1 MRNYF
6 AVLFRNLYRE
16 RLYAAINIAGLALG
30 IASVVI
36 LGLYLR
42 SELTYDRYIPNHE
55 NIYRVANESTI
66 GGKTLG
72 MAITSRA
79 LGPMLME
86 QFPGDIKAMTRFQRN
101 SSGEGGVGLRHGESV
116 FYWER
121 TYFCDPNVFEIFPPT
136 RVLYGDPKTA
146 LNEVGA
152 LAVSETFARKYFGDA
167 NPIGEIITTD
177 AGIPLYVK
185 LVFEDQPPNT
195 HLKYDVLFSSVGIAS
210 IVGDTKEGAVRR
222 RQLWNSTD
230 YTYVVM
236 EPGFNPADWDRIDQ
250 AFFARNMADMSRS
263 LNATWRSYL
272 QPLTDIHL
280 YSDLNADQPLGNRMY
295 LYACAAVALFIL
307 IVACINYMN
316 LATARASRRARS
328 VGVRKILGASRTSL
342 ALQFLGESLLFS
354 TIALV
359 LGVMIVE
366 VILRL
371 TPLNSLMGEQVSFN
385 LVKEPMLVVWLLG
398 LALAMGLLSG
408 LYPAFYLS
416 SWAPLTALT
425 GKQLAGRGSL
435 RLREGLVLLQFMIS
449 ACVIA
454 CTLLMAAQMR
464 YVSNKSLGFQKEN
477 RLIVTLRGGPPIQK
491 METIRTELR
500 KNSHILGVSQVEE
513 MIGRWGGSTFGRVQ
527 SEGGSMER
535 AQLQTMGIGEN
546 LVPVLGLELKSGRDF
561 SRRLLTDSGT
571 NFLVNEAFVRKM
583 GWSEPLG
590 KQIDFEEGRA
600 RGRVIGVVEDFNF
613 QSLHKLVNPIVMMP
627 LSNDISAVPDLNK
640 FFLKRM
646 LVVNMSGEDLRDTL
660 GYIGDVITQADP
672 RHPFEYEFLDSVLDS
687 LYREDLQ
694 LMTLIG
700 IFAVICIFIA
710 CLGLFGLAAF
720 ATEQRTREIGTR
732 KVLGA
737 TTLQIITLLARRIM
751 AIVAVAAVL
760 ASVVAY
766 FAIDEWL
773 TSFAYRAGINPLL
786 FVLAAAMAAAVAF
799 GTVALQSLKTA
810 RADPVAALRH
820 VEG

>member
-1 MRNYF
+1 MMRNYF

-16 RLYAAINIAGLALG
+16 RLYAAINVAGLALG

-42 SELTYDRYIPNHE
+42 SELTYDRYVPNHE
-55 NIYRVANESTI
+55 NIYRVGNDSTI
-66 GGKTLG
+66 GGKTHS

-79 LGPMLME
+79 LAPMLIE
-86 QFPGDIKAMTRFQRN
+86 QYPGEIEAVTHFQRN
-101 SSGEGGVGLRHGESV
+101 SSGEGGVGLRHGDTV

-121 TYFCDPNVFEIFPPT
+121 TFFCEKNVFEFFPPT

-146 LNEVGA
+146 MNDVGA
-152 LAVSETFARKYFGDA
+152 LAVSETFARKYFGNT
-167 NPIGEIITTD
+167 NPIGQIITTD

-195 HLKYDVLFSSVGIAS
+195 HLKYDVLFSDVGMGFIGVS
-210 IVGDTKEGAVRR
+210 PDTAIRR
-222 RQLWNSTD
+222 RQLWNVSD
-230 YTYVVM
+230 YTYVKLQ
-236 EPGFNPADWDRIDQ
+236 PGFKPADWDRVDKE
-250 AFFARNMADMSRS
+250 FFARNMADTAKS
-263 LNATWRSYL
+263 LNAGWRSYL
-272 QPLTDIHL
+272 QPLADIHL
-280 YSDLNADQPLGNRMY
+280 SSDLDADQPIGNRMY
-295 LYACAAVALFIL
+295 LYACASVALFIL

-328 VGVRKILGASRTSL
+328 VGVRKILGASRASL
-342 ALQFLGESLLFS
+342 ALQFMGESLLFS
-354 TIALV
+354 VIALV
-359 LGVMIVE
+359 LGIMIVE
-366 VILRL
+366 VVLRL
-371 TPLNSLMGEQVSFN
+371 TPLNSLLGEQVRFN
-385 LVKEPMLVVWLLG
+385 LLKEPVLIAWLLG

-425 GKQLAGRGSL
+425 GKQPARKGNL
-435 RLREGLVLLQFMIS
+435 RLREGLVLVQFAIS

-477 RLIVTLRGGPPIQK
+477 RLMVTLRGGPPIEK
-491 METIRTELR
+491 MDTIRTELL
-500 KNSHILGVSQVEE
+500 KNSRVLGVSQLETT
-513 MIGRWGGSTFGRVQ
+513 IGRVGGSTIGLVQ
-527 SEGGSMER
+527 TESGSMEHT
-535 AQLQTMGIGEN
+535 QLQMLGVGDD
-546 LVPVLGLELKSGRDF
+546 LVPVLGLKLKSGRDF
-561 SRRLLTDSGT
+561 TRRLLTDSGT

-590 KQIDFEEGRA
+590 KQIDLEQGRS

-613 QSLHKLVNPIVMMP
+613 SSLHKLVNPLVMTP
-627 LSNDISAVPDLNK
+627 LSNDISGVADLNK

-646 LVVNMSGEDLRDTL
+646 LVVNISGEDLSGTL

-672 RHPFEYEFLDSVLDS
+672 RHPFEYVFLDSALDS
-687 LYREDLQ
+687 LYREDRQ

-737 TTLQIITLLARRIM
+737 TPFQIITLLARRI
-751 AIVAVAAVL
+751 IVIVLVAAVL
-760 ASVVAY
+760 ASIVAY
-766 FAIDEWL
+766 FAMDEWL
-773 TSFAYRAGINPLL
+773 TSFAYHAGINPFI
-786 FVLAAAMAAAVAF
+786 FVLSAAAAAAVAF

-810 RADPVAALRH
+810 RTDPVEALRH
-820 VEG
+820 IEG